1 MSCEKPNFLQLFSI
15 NGVDFMYDIIVVG
28 AGPAGLTAALYALRA
43 SKSVLVIE
51 QSTFGGQVT
60 FSPKIENYPGI
71 PEMSGN
77 EFADKLLDQVL
88 SMGAEVEM
96 EKVTGISDLGGH
108 KTVFAGN
115 KAYEAKAVIIAV
127 GVRHRQLGL
136 PRENELVGNGVSYCA
151 VCDGAF
157 FKGQTV
163 GVVGGG
169 NSALQEAVL
178 LSDLC
183 KKVYVLQ
190 NLPYLTGEKKL
201 VDILESKDNVEFILE
216 ATVAELQGENE
227 LSGVKLNTKD
237 GEKEIS
243 LNGLFVA
250 IGLEPKNSAFADV
263 TALDR
268 NGYFDSDESCVT
280 KSEGIFVA
288 GDCRKKSIRQI
299 TTASADGAV
308 AALAACRYI
317 DNK

>member
-1 MSCEKPNFLQLFSI
+1 
-15 NGVDFMYDIIVVG
+15 MYDIIVIG

-96 EKVTGISDLGGH
+96 EKVTGIVDEGNRKL
-108 KTVFAGN
+108 VFADS
-115 KAYEAKAVIIAV
+115 KKYEAQAVIIAV
-127 GVRHRQLGL
+127 GVHHRQLGL
-136 PRENELVGNGVSYCA
+136 PNENQLVGNGVSYCA

-157 FKGQTV
+157 FKDKVT

-183 KKVYVLQ
+183 EKVYVFQ
-190 NLPYLTGEKKL
+190 NLAFFTGETKL
-201 VDILESKDNVEFILE
+201 LEILNGKENVELMTE
-216 ATVAELQGENE
+216 VTVKELKGEAELQ
-227 LSGVKLNTKD
+227 SVVLNTVQ
-237 GEKEIS
+237 GEKEIAVD
-243 LNGLFVA
+243 GLFVA
-250 IGLEPKNSAFADV
+250 IGLEPKNLAFSEIA
-263 TALDR
+263 TLDD
-268 NGYFDSDESCVT
+268 NGYFDSGESCVT
-280 KSEGIFVA
+280 KTQGVFVA
-288 GDCRKKSIRQI
+288 GDCRQKNIRQI
-299 TTASADGAV
+299 TTASADGAI

>member
-1 MSCEKPNFLQLFSI
+1 MH
-15 NGVDFMYDIIVVG
+15 DIIVIG

-96 EKVTGISDLGGH
+96 EKVTGIIDEGNRKL
-108 KTVFAGN
+108 VFANN
-115 KAYEAKAVIIAV
+115 KVFEAKAVIIAV
-127 GVRHRQLGL
+127 GVHHRQLGL
-136 PRENELVGNGVSYCA
+136 PKENELVGNGVSYCA

-157 FKGQTV
+157 FKDQV
-163 GVVGGG
+163 AGVVGGG

-183 KKVYVLQ
+183 EKVYVFQ
-190 NLPYLTGEKKL
+190 NLPFFTGEKKL
-201 VDILESKDNVEFILE
+201 LEILSQKDNVELLTE
-216 ATVAELQGENE
+216 VTVKELKGDSN
-227 LSGVKLNTKD
+227 LSGVVLNTAS
-237 GEKEIS
+237 GEKEVE
-243 LNGLFVA
+243 LDGLFVA
-250 IGLEPKNSAFADV
+250 IGLEPKNSAFAE
-263 TALDR
+263 TAGLDKD
-268 NGYFDSDESCVT
+268 GYFDSDESCLT
-280 KSEGIFVA
+280 KTEGIYVA
-288 GDCRKKSIRQI
+288 GDCRQKRIRQI

-317 DNK
+317 DNM

>member
-1 MSCEKPNFLQLFSI
+1 
-15 NGVDFMYDIIVVG
+15 MYDIIVVG

-60 FSPKIENYPGI
+60 FSPKIENYPGM

-88 SMGAEVEM
+88 GMGAEVEM
-96 EKVTGISDLGGH
+96 EKVTGIVDEGNRKL
-108 KTVFAGN
+108 VFADN
-115 KAYEAKAVIIAV
+115 KMFEAQAVIIAV
-127 GVRHRQLGL
+127 GVHHRQLGL
-136 PRENELVGNGVSYCA
+136 PNENALVGNGVSYCA

-157 FKGQTV
+157 YKDKIT

-183 KKVYVLQ
+183 GKVYVLQ
-190 NLPYLTGEKKL
+190 NLPYFTGEKKL
-201 VDILESKDNVEFILE
+201 IEILSQKSNVELLTE
-216 ATVAELQGENE
+216 VTVKELVGEGE
-227 LSGVKLNTKD
+227 LTGVVLNTTQGDKALTLD
-237 GEKEIS
+237 
-243 LNGLFVA
+243 GLFVA
-250 IGLEPKNSAFADV
+250 IGLEPKNSAFGENA
-263 TALDR
+263 ALDS
-268 NGYFDSDESCVT
+268 NGYFDSDESCTT
-280 KSEGIFVA
+280 KTEGIFVA
-288 GDCRKKSIRQI
+288 GDCRQKAIRQI

>member
-1 MSCEKPNFLQLFSI
+1 
-15 NGVDFMYDIIVVG
+15 MYDIIVIG

-88 SMGAEVEM
+88 SMGADVEM
-96 EKVTGISDLGGH
+96 EKVTGIMDEGSRKL
-108 KTVFAGN
+108 VFADN
-115 KAYEAKAVIIAV
+115 KKYEAAAVIIAV
-127 GVRHRQLGL
+127 GVHHRQLGL
-136 PRENELVGNGVSYCA
+136 PNENALVGNGVSYCA

-157 FKGQTV
+157 FKDKVV

-183 KKVYVLQ
+183 EKVYVFQ
-190 NLPYLTGEKKL
+190 NLAFLTGEKKL
-201 VDILESKDNVEFILE
+201 VDILSNKSNVEFILE
-216 ATVAELQGENE
+216 ATVKELKGEEE
-227 LSGVKLNTKD
+227 LSGVVLSTKNGD
-237 GEKEIS
+237 KEVS
-243 LNGLFVA
+243 LDGLFVA
-250 IGLEPKNSAFADV
+250 IGLEPKNSAFAEI
-263 TALDR
+263 AGLDA
-268 NGYFDSDESCVT
+268 NGYFDAVESGVT
-280 KSEGIFVA
+280 KTEGVFVA
-288 GDCRKKSIRQI
+288 GDCRQKSIRQI

>member
-1 MSCEKPNFLQLFSI
+1 
-15 NGVDFMYDIIVVG
+15 MYDIIVVG

-77 EFADKLLDQVL
+77 EFADQLLDQVL
-88 SMGAEVEM
+88 NMGAEVEM
-96 EKVTGISDLGGH
+96 EKVTGIVDEGNRKL
-108 KTVFAGN
+108 VFADN
-115 KAYEAKAVIIAV
+115 KVFEAQAVIIAV
-127 GVRHRQLGL
+127 GVHHRQLGL
-136 PRENELVGNGVSYCA
+136 PNENALVGNGVSYCA

-157 FKGQTV
+157 YKDKVT

-183 KKVYVLQ
+183 EKVYVLQ
-190 NLPYLTGEKKL
+190 NLPYFTGEKKL
-201 VDILESKDNVEFILE
+201 IEILSQKDNVELITE
-216 ATVAELQGENE
+216 VTVKELVGDGE
-227 LSGVKLNTKD
+227 LTGVVLNTVSGDKVLTLD
-237 GEKEIS
+237 
-243 LNGLFVA
+243 GLFVA
-250 IGLEPKNSAFADV
+250 IGLEPKNSAFSESA
-263 TALDR
+263 ALDS
-268 NGYFDSDESCVT
+268 NGYFASDESCTT
-280 KSEGIFVA
+280 KTQGVFVA
-288 GDCRKKSIRQI
+288 GDCRQKAIRQI

>member
-1 MSCEKPNFLQLFSI
+1 
-15 NGVDFMYDIIVVG
+15 MYDIIVVG

-96 EKVTGISDLGGH
+96 EKVTGIVDEGNRKL
-108 KTVFAGN
+108 VFADN
-115 KAYEAKAVIIAV
+115 KVFESQAVIVAV
-127 GVRHRQLGL
+127 GVHHRQLGL
-136 PRENELVGNGVSYCA
+136 PNENQLVGNGVSYCA

-157 FKGQTV
+157 FKDKVT

-183 KKVYVLQ
+183 EKVYVFQ
-190 NLPYLTGEKKL
+190 NLAFFTGEKKL
-201 VDILESKDNVEFILE
+201 LEILNNKPNVELMTE
-216 ATVAELQGENE
+216 VTVKELKGENE
-227 LSGVKLNTKD
+227 LGSVVLNTVM
-237 GEKEIS
+237 GEKEVKVD
-243 LNGLFVA
+243 GLFVA
-250 IGLEPKNSAFADV
+250 IGLEPKNSAFAEV
-263 TALDR
+263 AALDE
-268 NGYFDSDESCVT
+268 NGYFGSDESCVT
-280 KSEGIFVA
+280 KTAGIFVA
-288 GDCRKKSIRQI
+288 GDCRQKSIRQI